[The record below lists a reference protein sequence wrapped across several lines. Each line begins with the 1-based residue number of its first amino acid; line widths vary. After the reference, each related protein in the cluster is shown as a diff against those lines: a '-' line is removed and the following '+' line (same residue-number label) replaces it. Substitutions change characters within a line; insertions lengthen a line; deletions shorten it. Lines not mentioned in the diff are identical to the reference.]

1 MIYLLPD
8 AIYHARKIVTRHGV
22 AIEDG
27 IITNLCSIEDIPA
40 DAERHRI
47 PGLLTPGLFDIQVN
61 GGGGVMLN
69 NASGIEGLSK
79 ILSAHRKENTSFI
92 LPTVITD
99 KQEIIE
105 KAALAVLNHYGKGGC
120 AGLHIEGP
128 HINIAH
134 KGTHNPD
141 HIRPLDQQMFSLL
154 ERLRSHGLP
163 ILLTLAPEI
172 CQPGEIAKLSDMGV
186 IVSAGHSKAS
196 YEQIQTAL
204 GEGLQCFTHLFNGMP
219 PMTSR
224 DPGLVAAAIL
234 SDIWCGLVCDGHHV
248 SAPMAQLAMAAR
260 PQPNRMIIVSDA
272 MSTIGGPDHFDLYG
286 ERITVRDG
294 RLVNAAGSLAGAH
307 INLMTSLNWAYQ
319 NLDLTIEETLAMGTY
334 NPAEL
339 MKWQDYG
346 LIGSQFEDCCILQYG
361 AEQISPASD
370 LQGDLPQ

>member
-8 AIYHARKIVTRHGV
+8 AIYHARKITTKHAVTV
-22 AIEDG
+22 ENG
-27 IITNLCSIEDIPA
+27 IITALCLIEDIPA
-40 DAERHRI
+40 DAERHRM
-47 PGLLTPGLFDIQVN
+47 PGLLAPGLFDIQVN

-69 NASGIEGLSK
+69 NEPSIEGVNR

-99 KQEIIE
+99 RQEIIE
-105 KAALAVLNHYGKGGC
+105 KAAFAVLQHYGIGGC

-141 HIRPLDQQMFSLL
+141 HIRPLDQKMLSLL
-154 ERLRSHGLP
+154 ERLCSHGLP
-163 ILLTLAPEI
+163 ILLTLAPEL

-196 YEQIQTAL
+196 HEQIQTAL
-204 GEGLQCFTHLFNGMP
+204 IEGLQCFTHLFNGMP

-224 DPGLVAAAIL
+224 QPGLVAAAIL
-234 SDIWCGLVCDGHHV
+234 SDAWCGLVCDGHHV
-248 SAPMAQLAMAAR
+248 SAPMAQLAVAAR
-260 PQPNRMIIVSDA
+260 PRPDRMIIVSDA

-286 ERITVRDG
+286 ERISVQDG
-294 RLVNAAGSLAGAH
+294 RLVNTAGSLAGAH
-307 INLMTSLNWAYQ
+307 INLMNSLNWAYQ
-319 NLDLTIEETLAMGTY
+319 NLDLSIEDALAMGTY

-339 MKWQDYG
+339 MSWQDYG

-370 LQGDLPQ
+370 AQGDLSL